1 MGFRN
6 LRSLGYRDTLD
17 LIVIAFCKDYMHRK
31 EAIADGKT
39 SKRTRMEYEYINF
52 RILLAAC
59 EVAGESQARKYIDEI
74 GGRIGYAYSDVDE
87 VCESTYK
94 MTKKEVKINIARK
107 LHMID

>member
-39 SKRTRMEYEYINF
+39 SKRTRMEYEYINE
-52 RILLAAC
+52 RIAEAAR
-59 EVAGESQARKYIDEI
+59 EVVGDNFEIYIKEI
-74 GGRIGYAYSDVDE
+74 GAATGYAKSGISGI
-87 VCESTYK
+87 CECTYK
-94 MTKKEVKINIARK
+94 AYKKEVKINIARK
-107 LHMID
+107 LHLLD